1 LPLHHERMVSGPGVL
16 IPPDFWLDDG
26 SPAKAPRNISRLQ
39 LDALGDRTRVV
50 TLSLGRRAP
59 RVLARLIG
67 YPPAVRV
74 PVCAESVRARET
86 YFATGWFGEERDV
99 AEGAI
104 RWMRAYG
111 AILVSSLD
119 GRAAR
124 VRVRL
129 APAVASGGLEPTE
142 LALKV
147 NDVWEAAT
155 IRLEPGF
162 REYDWNVPD
171 SAWVPGTNEL
181 LFSVSRT
188 QRSGSRTLGLALAS
202 LDVR

>member
-1 LPLHHERMVSGPGVL
+1 
-16 IPPDFWLDDG
+16 
-26 SPAKAPRNISRLQ
+26 
-39 LDALGDRTRVV
+39 
-50 TLSLGRRAP
+50 
-59 RVLARLIG
+59 
-67 YPPAVRV
+67 
-74 PVCAESVRARET
+74 
-86 YFATGWFGEERDV
+86 
-99 AEGAI
+99 
-104 RWMRAYG
+104 
-111 AILVSSLD
+111 
-119 GRAAR
+119 
-124 VRVRL
+124 VRVRI
-129 APAVASGGLEPTE
+129 APAVASRGLEPTE

-188 QRSGSRTLGLALAS
+188 QRRGSRTLGLALAS